1 MKAFYLN
8 RQVFACVEGDFI
20 VLLDLNKDKYL
31 CISRESLCGV
41 EESIVGL
48 SNALGRPA
56 MHRDVRQ
63 EGVEP
68 ILRQMAGAQLITQSE
83 AQGKAFSLTTI
94 SEARRSMI
102 DPTLPSSRA
111 RLLDVT
117 RFFTSAISA
126 NIQLK
131 SRPLNAIVARVLRR
145 RALNTS
151 DIAPP
156 TIDRWLDRIN
166 CFHSLRPRFPR
177 AYLCLFDSLAMI
189 EFLARHKVYPNWVF
203 GVQLRPFHAHCWLQF
218 EDAVLNDSVEHVRRY
233 TPIMIV

>member
-8 RQVFACVEGDFI
+8 RQVFACIEGDFI

-41 EESIVGL
+41 EDSIVGL
-48 SNALGRPA
+48 SNALGRPTTP
-56 MHRDVRQ
+56 REVPQ
-63 EGVEP
+63 EGLEP
-68 ILRQMAGAQLITQSE
+68 ILQQMAEAQLITQSE
-83 AQGKAFSLTTI
+83 TLGKAFILTTN
-94 SEARRSMI
+94 SEARRSML

-111 RLLDVT
+111 RLPDLR

-126 NIQLK
+126 NIELK

-145 RALNTS
+145 RALNTVH
-151 DIAPP
+151 IAPP

-189 EFLARHKVYPNWVF
+189 EFLARDRAYPNWIF

-218 EDAVLNDSVEHVRRY
+218 DDAVLNDSVEHVRRY